1 MFTNLAIERG
11 PHIVDMIGIVLGIIS
26 RDHIIKKIGIYI
38 LVIQF
43 LPIGIMKK
51 ISISFIGTPQLIPRY
66 HEKISKDWDDQNL
79 LLEPDL
85 VRWSS

>member
-26 RDHIIKKIGIYI
+26 RDHIIKKISIYI

-51 ISISFIGTPQLIPRY
+51 ISIGFIGTPQLIPRY
-66 HEKISKDWDDQNL
+66 HEKIQKIGMTKLCSN
-79 LLEPDL
+79 
-85 VRWSS
+85 